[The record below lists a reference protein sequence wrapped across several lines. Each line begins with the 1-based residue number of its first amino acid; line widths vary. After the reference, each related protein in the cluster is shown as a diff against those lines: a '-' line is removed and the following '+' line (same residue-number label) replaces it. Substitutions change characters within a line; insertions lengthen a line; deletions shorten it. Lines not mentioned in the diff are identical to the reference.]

1 MVLQIYF
8 CNNLINI
15 DFQGLMKKESS
26 TENLGWVAIAL
37 SSAALLLAALAV
49 CRSYRT
55 VSAVTLDYLGVF
67 ASVLSL
73 LVTALVAFEVYRAFS
88 FDKSVRK
95 TVKKRLREAECS
107 ASCLSLAQLGNAL
120 FNRINNKDYG
130 DAIQTLFNALILSEK
145 TRMSELG
152 IEAKKNAIIILEK
165 ISDKLPLDTTTIKF
179 ESNWEQINKMKSIA
193 YRIGSEKIIRL
204 AECFRPYADSK
215 K

>member
-1 MVLQIYF
+1 
-8 CNNLINI
+8 
-15 DFQGLMKKESS
+15 MKKESS